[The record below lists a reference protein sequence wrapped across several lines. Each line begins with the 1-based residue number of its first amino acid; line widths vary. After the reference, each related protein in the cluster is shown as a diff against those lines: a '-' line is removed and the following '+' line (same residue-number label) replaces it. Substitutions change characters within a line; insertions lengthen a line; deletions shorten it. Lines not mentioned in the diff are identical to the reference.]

1 MSNISVSNTIL
12 WLIKSP
18 TTITQ
23 TKKLGH
29 LSDETVKCMLKV
41 AYAYFKVRILQ
52 HK

>member
-1 MSNISVSNTIL
+1 MSNNIL
-12 WLIKSP
+12 WLIKIP

-29 LSDETVKCMLKV
+29 LSDEIVKCMLKV
-41 AYAYFKVRILQ
+41 ANAHFNVRILQ